1 MLTNFFNNLSI
12 RYKLISTFS
21 LFAVLTGIFV
31 FIFFPLQHK
40 KQILKQV
47 TEHSL
52 TITKMTADNV
62 AASIVFEDRTTAKE
76 VLSILQENADFEFVL
91 IKSSIGELFSSI
103 NAGTAPLSV
112 LNNRSLT
119 SDKDP
124 FMPTS
129 RIENNMIITT
139 VPIQPTDSA
148 QGSLILGLSLDKVH
162 SDIRTNKVIAFAIS
176 VFLVFMLVIAS
187 IFIGNRLTEP
197 IKKIIRI
204 SSSISSG
211 DFSEKLNV
219 TSQDEIGKLTNAIN
233 EMSNKLN
240 KSIGERE
247 QSEERYQRLIEFA
260 DVGIIAAE
268 KNIIIQVNRKAAEI
282 YGYSKEELIGQPP
295 SILTTEQHSNNHKK
309 MLEEIS
315 QFGKARK
322 TVFEENGIKK
332 DGSIFPIE
340 VSYSLSDLENK
351 EDCSIIA
358 IMRDITD
365 RITYQEAL
373 ETAYDEMEL
382 RVQERTAELKQSNE
396 QLQREIK
403 ERNLIENELLEA
415 KESAESANKAKSDFL
430 ANMSH
435 ELRTPLNHIIG
446 FTELV
451 LDKNFG
457 ELNETQT
464 EYLSDVLQS
473 SNHLLS
479 LINDILDLSKVESG
493 KQELEPT
500 NINLKDLLERSLV
513 MFKEKTMKHS
523 LQLSLD
529 VDHIPQTIMAD
540 ERKLKQVIYN
550 LVSNAVKF
558 TSEGGSVSLSAC
570 HLSSDNGHWKKYDGK
585 PFTVPMSG
593 GQSPMPHRECVAISV
608 KDTGIGLKEE
618 DVNRIFNPFEQ
629 VDSSSSRK
637 YQGTGLGLSLCKNL
651 VELHGG
657 IIWAESEG
665 EGKGTTLSFIIP
677 T

>member
-21 LFAVLTGIFV
+21 LFAVLAGIFV

-62 AASIVFEDRTTAKE
+62 AASIEFEDRTTAKE

-103 NAGTAPLSV
+103 NAGTAPFSE

-139 VPIQPTDSA
+139 VPIQPKDSA
-148 QGSLILGLSLDKVH
+148 QGSLTLGLSLDKVH
-162 SDIRTNKVIAFAIS
+162 SDITTNKVIAFAIS
-176 VFLVFMLVIAS
+176 VFLVLMLVLAS

-197 IKKIIRI
+197 IKKIIRL
-204 SSSISSG
+204 SSSIASG

-358 IMRDITD
+358 IMRDITE

-403 ERNLIENELLEA
+403 ERNLIEKELLEA

-457 ELNETQT
+457 ELNETQA

-479 LINDILDLSKVESG
+479 LINDILDLSKVEAG

-500 NINLKDLLERSLV
+500 NINLKDLLERSLF
-513 MFKEKTMKHS
+513 MFKEKTMKHG

-529 VDHIPQTIMAD
+529 LDHIPKTIMAD

-550 LVSNAVKF
+550 LIANAVKF
-558 TSEGGSVSLSAC
+558 TSKGGSINISAC
-570 HLSSDNGHWKKYDGK
+570 HLSSDNGHWKKYDEA
-585 PFTVPMSG
+585 PFHVPITDD
-593 GQSPMPHRECVAISV
+593 QSTITHRQCIAISV
-608 KDTGIGLKEE
+608 EDTGIGVKQE
-618 DVNRIFNPFEQ
+618 DLERIFNPFEQ
-629 VDSSSSRK
+629 VDSSSSRR
-637 YQGTGLGLSLCKNL
+637 YQGTGLGLSLCKKLIN
-651 VELHGG
+651 LHGG
-657 IIWAESEG
+657 TIWAESEG